1 MSFISVVMP
10 SYNSAVFIS
19 DAISSVISQT
29 FNDWELLII
38 DDCSRDQSFSIA
50 QEYAKIDNRIKVIKL
65 KKNSG
70 VANARNIGIE
80 NAKGDYIA
88 FLDSDDYWHPD
99 KLEKQINFFQNNPNI
114 DIIFSGYYRFNGRG
128 ILGKVNVPI
137 RAIEYKDLLKGN
149 CIGNL
154 TGIYKRHKFSDIR
167 QKNVGAEDY
176 LFWLEIFSNSN
187 AKGAGIAES
196 LAYYRVAE
204 SSKSLSS
211 NKFKS
216 AKWTWDIYY
225 KHLALPF
232 YQALYFFG
240 FYVYKSLKNRLL

>member
-1 MSFISVVMP
+1 MKFSVIMP
-10 SYNSAVFIS
+10 SYCSEKTICQ
-19 DAISSVISQT
+19 AIESVINQT
-29 FNDWELLII
+29 YKDWQLIVI
-38 DDCSRDQSFSIA
+38 DDCSYDQSLLIA
-50 QEYAKIDNRIKVIKL
+50 QEYAKNDNRINVIKL
-65 KKNSG
+65 KKNDG

-88 FLDSDDYWHPD
+88 FLDSDDYWHPE
-99 KLEKQINFFQNNPNI
+99 KLEKQIYYFENFPEI
-114 DIIFSGYYRFNGRG
+114 DVVFSEYYRFNSLG
-128 ILGKVNVPI
+128 ILGNVTVPN
-137 RAIEYKDLLKGN
+137 RLIEYKDLLKGN

-154 TGIYKRHKFSDIR
+154 TGVYKLHKFLDIR
-167 QKNVGAEDY
+167 QKKVGAEDY
-176 LFWLEIFSNSN
+176 LFWLEIFSKPNI
-187 AKGAGIAES
+187 KGIGVAQP

-232 YQALYFFG
+232 YQAVYFFG
-240 FYVYKSLKNRLL
+240 FYVYKSLKNRL

>member
-1 MSFISVVMP
+1 MNFISVIMP
-10 SYNSAVFIS
+10 SYNSAIFIS
-19 DAISSVISQT
+19 DAISSVIKQT
-29 FNDWELLII
+29 FNNWELLII
-38 DDCSRDQSFSIA
+38 DDCSTDQSLLIA
-50 QEYAKIDNRIKVIKL
+50 QEYAKNDSRIKVIKL

-70 VANARNIGIE
+70 VVNARNIGIE

-88 FLDSDDYWHPD
+88 FLDSDDYWHPR
-99 KLEKQINFFQNNPNI
+99 KLEKQIKFFQDNPSI
-114 DIIFSGYYRFNGRG
+114 DVVFSEYYRFNSRG
-128 ILGKVNVPI
+128 ILGKVNVPNKT
-137 RAIEYKDLLKGN
+137 IEYQDLLKGN

-154 TGIYKRHKFSDIR
+154 TGVYKRHKFLDIR
-167 QKNVGAEDY
+167 QKSVGAEDY
-176 LFWLEIFSNSN
+176 LFWLEIFSKPNI
-187 AKGAGIAES
+187 KGVGVAQP

-232 YQALYFFG
+232 YQAVYFFG
-240 FYVYKSLKNRLL
+240 LYVYKSLKNRL